1 MSSRS
6 AFSNRIGNTARA
18 LLAATQVIAV
28 ASAFAQPASYPN
40 KPIQLIAQQPPGSQ
54 SEAISRIWA
63 ECVAKDLG
71 QPVVVINKPGAN
83 GVIATSFLKGQ
94 PADGYHV
101 MTVGMSQMTITP
113 YVYKNLP
120 YNPYTDFDGV
130 AVLSVSPLILVAST
144 QSGIKKLS
152 DIPAVA
158 KSMAGGVNYGSPG
171 KGSPAHLFSADVT
184 ESLAGRSDA
193 CSVRWRSRRRD
204 LVARRPN
211 TADDPYVGH
220 GRAAHQRQQGCPARH
235 LCRRT
240 RPSLR
245 EGTDD
250 C

>member
-1 MSSRS
+1 MPSRS
-6 AFSNRIGNTARA
+6 TFSIWAVNAARA
-18 LLAATQVIAV
+18 LLATTQIFTVGGAL
-28 ASAFAQPASYPN
+28 AQTAPYPN

-94 PADGYHV
+94 PADGYNV

-120 YNPYTDFDGV
+120 YNPHTDFDGV

-158 KSMAGGVNYGSPG
+158 KGMPGGVNYGSPG
-171 KGSPAHLFSADVT
+171 KGSPAHLFSRRRD
-184 ESLAGRSDA
+184 ESLAGRIHA
-193 CSVRWRSRRRD
+193 CAVRWRGRRRD
-204 LVARRPN
+204 FVARRPDSAN
-211 TADDPYVGH
+211 DPHFGH
-220 GRAAHQRQQGCPARH
+220 GRTADQRKQGCPTRH
-235 LCRRT
+235 LCR
-240 RPSLR
+240 
-245 EGTDD
+245 GT
-250 C
+250 